1 MAIAKQ
7 RAGVFSSWKNR
18 ENAWE
23 QIKSWADKMSL
34 VKLHWQVKNKDLFPV
49 EAKHHPSC
57 FKSFHTDFTNYEHR
71 IRRADIGKDT
81 EHAVMSATNDNV
93 LVLVLEH
100 IQTHVVQQNKVLQ
113 PSSLRLIYVKELKR
127 NGYENSNYRSE
138 KLLKCIQN
146 DTINN
151 YVNFTKVDHGKS
163 DVI

>member
-1 MAIAKQ
+1 
-7 RAGVFSSWKNR
+7 
-18 ENAWE
+18 
-23 QIKSWADKMSL
+23 
-34 VKLHWQVKNKDLFPV
+34 
-49 EAKHHPSC
+49 
-57 FKSFHTDFTNYEHR
+57 
-71 IRRADIGKDT
+71 
-81 EHAVMSATNDNV
+81 MSATNDNV